1 MANSADSA
9 GLAKLIVNGSMGN
22 FGIGGSLMV
31 KNPENANTANA
42 YIEIGEN
49 ASFAAGRVFYIKG
62 TDYGDPSFTSV
73 DDFTGTVVKWNL
85 AEDGSSGMI
94 SANGVSAFECYLVLD
109 FSNVDLSAGASAS
122 STIAKVDDGGI
133 YGDYIIYAFIND
145 SYVELNKGGETVIG
159 DVTIDLSSFVT
170 ASSELSYS
178 FSVAAVPEPA
188 TCAAVFGALAL
199 AFAAYRR
206 RG

>member
-1 MANSADSA
+1 
-9 GLAKLIVNGSMGN
+9 
-22 FGIGGSLMV
+22 
-31 KNPENANTANA
+31 
-42 YIEIGEN
+42 
-49 ASFAAGRVFYIKG
+49 
-62 TDYGDPSFTSV
+62 
-73 DDFTGTVVKWNL
+73 
-85 AEDGSSGMI
+85 MI

-133 YGDYIIYAFIND
+133 YGDYIVYAFIND